1 MQMMGGAVVEAG
13 AFPSGWSAAGRTVAV
28 QTTSEERQSR
38 VSFLEAAKK
47 HGAAACDWPCKGYP
61 RQVICGSLY
70 ACRRSAMGSSML
82 NSRSDG
88 TVGDGRWTLR
98 GGTAQHSNA
107 ATTQRVTRRRRKLS
121 SLQRIAA
128 QCSAVQYWLAA
139 AASGRQRYEAGIGD
153 GDGSRAGPFVARPA
167 TSTSPP
173 HACTWPPRCV

>member
-1 MQMMGGAVVEAG
+1 MRIAHLTFTTTTARRGAMQMQMMGGAVVEAG

-47 HGAAACDWPCKGYP
+47 HGAAACDWPRKGYP

-121 SLQRIAA
+121 SLQRIAV
-128 QCSAVQYWLAA
+128 QCRVQCWLAGG
-139 AASGRQRYEAGIGD
+139 SGK
-153 GDGSRAGPFVARPA
+153 RATTV
-167 TSTSPP
+167 
-173 HACTWPPRCV
+173 